1 MGRSIGLG
9 ASSSSSPFLPSS
21 SREVVVEEREE
32 GQDNQSP
39 RSDDGILLLPF
50 ARASQSEQDQ
60 SSRSTAPLP
69 QLLNPSLPPS

>member
-39 RSDDGILLLPF
+39 RSDDGILLPF

-60 SSRSTAPLP
+60 SSRSTAPLL